1 MKKYILSS
9 LAVLSAATLFTACND
24 MLDTDP
30 RVTELTAATFPGKPA
45 DVEALNAATYSIMNT
60 LGGGDQSGI
69 CNNPFYWWCMMSDD
83 CYGSGGLQDNV
94 NKSLH
99 HFTTGSSNQYE
110 QDFILLYGGI
120 SRANNQIETID
131 NVAWTEAQKAQ
142 RDQLLGEGFFMRGLY
157 TMWLTQLY
165 GDVPLITSTVI
176 PEEMWVQVSA
186 EEFIYPQIISD
197 FVSAKNLMKPE
208 RANGSGHADKYAAE
222 AFIAR
227 AWMFWAGFY
236 KKVGELANG
245 DATINLVEQEGC
257 NGGTLSKNDVVE
269 GLKDIINNGGY
280 KLCADFRSL
289 WQYSNSLLYDESK
302 AGGGIVRVDDKYA
315 KIDTTFVDNKPVKF
329 DTIFVDKPAAN
340 TIVIKDTVR
349 TGHVYKF
356 ILDMDRNNCFDM
368 PGMGNGNTE
377 EIFQIQFMNASKW
390 AIGGTY
396 NNPRMYSNYLS
407 CFWGLRNG
415 ATNDNGRRDKTYPFN
430 QGWGQGTPS
439 CNIWD
444 DWTDAERRGN
454 YTDIRKLG
462 TLIDLDNELEAYT
475 YEKDDNEESGYACKK
490 YADVNLDACAA
501 DNDSWWS
508 KCEGYSSSSLDNKQQ
523 GDHFEDFYLMRYADV
538 LLMMTELTGDAKYMN
553 QVQARAGVPQ
563 TAYSLKAVQDERRW
577 EFAMEGLRFNDLR
590 RWSGIN
596 SGTNSL
602 AAQALQAQ
610 KGKQIVC
617 YGKPSSRVPLEHMTS
632 AGWAKRYADTN
643 GFLPKP
649 QAQMTL
655 MNNKMQQNPGWD
667 ANTPA
672 EEWTYVVLY

>member
-1 MKKYILSS
+1 MKKYILS
-9 LAVLSAATLFTACND
+9 AVVVLTATIFTACND
-24 MLDTDP
+24 SLDTDP

-69 CNNPFYWWCMMSDD
+69 LNNPFYWWSLMSDD

-94 NKSLH
+94 AKSLH
-99 HFTTGSSNQYE
+99 HFTTASANQYE

-131 NVAWTEAQKAQ
+131 NVDWTNNTVQ
-142 RDQLLGEGFFMRGLY
+142 RNQLLGEGYFMRGLY
-157 TMWLTQLY
+157 YMWLSQLY

-176 PEEMWVQVSA
+176 TDDMQQQVSA

-208 RANGSGHADKYAAE
+208 RANGSGHADKFAAE
-222 AFIAR
+222 AYIAR

-236 KKVGELANG
+236 KKVGELATG
-245 DATINLVEQEGC
+245 DATIELVEQEGC
-257 NGGTLSKNDVVE
+257 PGGTLAKADVIAA
-269 GLKDIINNGGY
+269 LKDIVNNGGY
-280 KLCADFRSL
+280 KLCPDYRSL
-289 WQYSNSLLYDESK
+289 WQYSNSLLWDEAHDGKGHSYD
-302 AGGGIVRVDDKYA
+302 
-315 KIDTTFVDNKPVKF
+315 
-329 DTIFVDKPAAN
+329 
-340 TIVIKDTVR
+340 
-349 TGHVYKF
+349 F
-356 ILDMDRNNCFDM
+356 IADMDRSNCFDM

-415 ATNDNGRRDKTYPFN
+415 ATNDNGKRDKTYPFN

-439 CNIWD
+439 RNLWD
-444 DWTDAERRGN
+444 DWTAAETAGS

-462 TLIDLDNELEAYT
+462 SLIDLDNELASYT
-475 YEKDDNEESGYACKK
+475 YEKDDCEESGYAVKK

-508 KCEGYSSSSLDNKQQ
+508 KTEGYSSSSLDNKQQ

-538 LLMMTELTGDAKYMN
+538 LLMLTEVTGDAQYMN
-553 QVQARAGVPQ
+553 QVQKRAGVPQ
-563 TAYSLKAVQDERRW
+563 TPYSLKNVQNERRW
-577 EFAMEGLRFNDLR
+577 EFALEGLRFNDMR
-590 RWSGIN
+590 RWSGID
-596 SGTNSL
+596 SGESSY
-602 AAQALQAQ
+602 AAKALQAQ
-610 KGKQIVC
+610 SGKVITVR
-617 YGKPSSRVPLEHMTS
+617 GKKNSMNMAHMTCS
-632 AGWAKRYADTN
+632 WAKRYAATN

-649 QAQMTL
+649 QAQITL
-655 MNNKMQQNPGWD
+655 MNGKMEQNPGWD
-667 ANTPA
+667 LADQETQ
-672 EEWTYVVLY
+672 YKVLY

>member
-9 LAVLSAATLFTACND
+9 LAVISAATLFTSCND

-69 CNNPFYWWCMMSDD
+69 CNNPFYWWCMMSDE

-142 RDQLLGEGFFMRGLY
+142 RNQLLGEAYFMRGLY

-176 PEEMWVQVSA
+176 TEEMWEQVSA
-186 EEFIYPQIISD
+186 EEVIYPQIISD
-197 FVSAKNLMKPE
+197 FVSAKALMKPE
-208 RANGSGHADKYAAE
+208 RANGSGHADKYSAE

-236 KKVGELANG
+236 KGVKELATG
-245 DATINLVEQEGC
+245 DAAIPLVEQEGC
-257 NGGTLSKNDVVE
+257 TGGTLAKADVVA
-269 GLKDIINNGGY
+269 GLKDIIDNGGY
-280 KLCADFRSL
+280 ELLPDYRSL
-289 WQYSNSLLYDESK
+289 WQYSNSLLWDE
-302 AGGGIVRVDDKYA
+302 AHDGVDGGNAEGTHAYA
-315 KIDTTFVDNKPVKF
+315 
-329 DTIFVDKPAAN
+329 
-340 TIVIKDTVR
+340 
-349 TGHVYKF
+349 F
-356 ILDMDRNNCFDM
+356 IADMDRNNCFDM
-368 PGMGNGNTE
+368 PGMGNGNKE
-377 EIFQIQFMNASKW
+377 ELFQIQFMNASKW

-415 ATNDNGRRDKTYPFN
+415 ATNDNGKRSKTYPFN

-439 CNIWD
+439 CNLWD
-444 DWTDAERRGN
+444 DWTDAERAGG

-462 TLIDLDNELEAYT
+462 TMIDLDNELEAYT

-508 KCEGYSSSSLDNKQQ
+508 QCEGYSSSSLDNKQQ

-538 LLMMTELTGDAKYMN
+538 LLMMTELTGEAKYMN

-563 TAYSLKAVQDERRW
+563 TGYSLTNVQNERRW
-577 EFAMEGLRFNDLR
+577 EFALEGLRFNDLR

-596 SGTNSL
+596 SGESSM
-602 AAQALQAQ
+602 AAKALQAQ
-610 KGKQIVC
+610 KGKQVVC
-617 YGKPSSRVPLEHMTS
+617 YGQKSAKRSLEHMTCS
-632 AGWAKRYADTN
+632 WSKRYADTN

-655 MNNKMQQNPGWD
+655 MNFKMQQNPGWD
-667 ANTPA
+667 ENTPA
-672 EEWTYVVLY
+672 SEWTYKVIY

>member
-1 MKKYILSS
+1 M
-9 LAVLSAATLFTACND
+9 FTSCND

-60 LGGGDQSGI
+60 LGGGDQTGV
-69 CNNPFYWWCMMSDD
+69 CNNPFYWWCMMSDE

-99 HFTTGSSNQYE
+99 HFTTASANQYE
-110 QDFILLYGGI
+110 ADFILLYGGI

-131 NVAWTEAQKAQ
+131 NVAWKDSEKTQ
-142 RDQLLGEGFFMRGLY
+142 RDQLLGEAFFMRGLY

-165 GDVPLITSTVI
+165 GDVPLITSTI
-176 PEEMWVQVSA
+176 ITEEMREQVSA
-186 EEFIYPQIISD
+186 EEVIYPQILSD
-197 FVSAKNLMKPE
+197 FTSAKNLMKAE
-208 RANGSGHADKYAAE
+208 RANGSGHADKFAAE
-222 AFIAR
+222 SFIAR

-236 KKVGELANG
+236 KKVSDLSTG

-257 NGGTLSKNDVVE
+257 QGGSLSKSEVVA
-269 GLKDIINNGGY
+269 GLKDVVSNGGY
-280 KLCADFRSL
+280 ELLPDFRSL
-289 WQYSNSLLYDESK
+289 WQYSNSLLWDE
-302 AGGGIVRVDDKYA
+302 AHDGV
-315 KIDTTFVDNKPVKF
+315 
-329 DTIFVDKPAAN
+329 
-340 TIVIKDTVR
+340 
-349 TGHVYKF
+349 GHEYKF
-356 ILDMDRNNCFDM
+356 IADMKRENCFDQ
-368 PGMGNGNTE
+368 PGMGNGNKE

-390 AIGGTY
+390 AISGTY
-396 NNPRMYSNYLS
+396 NNARMYSNYLS

-415 ATNDNGRRDKTYPFN
+415 ATNDNGKRDKTYPFN

-444 DWTDAERRGN
+444 DWTDAERSGN

-462 TLIDLDNELEAYT
+462 TLIDLDNELESYT

-508 KCEGYSSSSLDNKQQ
+508 QCEGYTASSLDNKQQ

-538 LLMMTELTGDAKYMN
+538 LLMLSELTGEASYMN

-563 TAYSLKAVQDERRW
+563 TPYSLQALQNERRW
-577 EFAMEGLRFNDLR
+577 EFALEGLRFNDLR
-590 RWSGIN
+590 RWSGKD
-596 SGTNSL
+596 SGESSM
-602 AAQALQAQ
+602 AAKALQAQ

-617 YGKPSSRVPLEHMTS
+617 YGKKSQKQSLEHMTCS
-632 AGWAKRYADTN
+632 WSKRYADTN

-649 QAQMTL
+649 QAQITL
-655 MNNKMQQNPGWD
+655 LNYKMQQNPGWD
-667 ANTPA
+667 DNTPA
-672 EEWTYVVLY
+672 AEWTYKVLY

>member
-1 MKKYILSS
+1 
-9 LAVLSAATLFTACND
+9 

-30 RVTELTAATFPGKPA
+30 RVTELTAATFPGKPG

-69 CNNPFYWWCMMSDD
+69 LNNPFYWWSLMSDD

-94 NKSLH
+94 AKSLH
-99 HFTTGSSNQYE
+99 HFTTASANQYE

-131 NVAWTEAQKAQ
+131 NVEWTDAQKSQ
-142 RDQLLGEGFFMRGLY
+142 RDQLLGEGYFMRGFY
-157 TMWLTQLY
+157 TLLLTQLY

-176 PEEMWVQVSA
+176 TEEMRQEVSA
-186 EEFIYPQIISD
+186 EEVIYPQIISD
-197 FVSAKNLMKPE
+197 FVSAKALMKPQ
-208 RANGSGHADKYAAE
+208 RANGSGHADKFAAE

-227 AWMFWAGFY
+227 AYMFWAGFY
-236 KKVGELANG
+236 KGVAELKDGAP
-245 DATINLVEQEGC
+245 DIALVEGQIGCEG
-257 NGGTLSKNDVVE
+257 GKLTKNDVVE
-269 GLKDIINNGGY
+269 GLRDIVNTGGY
-280 KLCADFRSL
+280 KLCEDFRSL

-302 AGGGIVRVDDKYA
+302 AGGGIKEIKDLTDADGK
-315 KIDTTFVDNKPVKF
+315 
-329 DTIFVDKPAAN
+329 
-340 TIVIKDTVR
+340 VIGKDTVR

-356 ILDMDRNNCFDM
+356 ILDMDRKNCFDM

-377 EIFQIQFMNASKW
+377 EIFQIQFMNASNW
-390 AIGGTY
+390 SIGGTY
-396 NNPRMYSNYLS
+396 CNPRMYSNYLS

-444 DWTDAERRGN
+444 DWTDAERVGG
-454 YTDIRKLG
+454 YTDMRKLS

-475 YEKDDNEESGYACKK
+475 YEKDDNEESGYAVKK

-508 KCEGYSSSSLDNKQQ
+508 QCEGYSSSSLDNKQQ
-523 GDHFEDFYLMRYADV
+523 GDHFEDYYLMRYADV
-538 LLMMTELTGDAKYMN
+538 LLMLTELTGEAQWMN

-563 TAYSLKAVQDERRW
+563 TGYSLQNVQNERRW
-577 EFAMEGLRFNDLR
+577 EFALEGLRFNDMR
-590 RWSGIN
+590 RWSGKDGHSEN
-596 SGTNSL
+596 SY
-602 AAQALQAQ
+602 AAKALQAQ

-617 YGKPSSRVPLEHMTS
+617 YGQKSNKRSMEHMTCS
-632 AGWAKRYADTN
+632 WSKRYADTK

-649 QAQMTL
+649 QAQITL
-655 MNNKMQQNPGWD
+655 MVDKMKQNPGWD
-667 ANTPA
+667 ENANPS
-672 EEWTYVVLY
+672 EYTYKVLY